1 MGASLCAASKIE
13 QHSKHH
19 GALNPSNSANSSSAT
34 KGGRRFEKDSSMS
47 DVEYFT
53 SLAKGTTLQVSSR
66 NKFVNDIPST
76 LLQVATDKTKT
87 SRPSDGTLP
96 FLQQALVS
104 VPNLGL
110 DSVRA
115 GQLASYMTLMN
126 IADGESFIKKGEEV
140 KGLYVVE
147 SGAITLP
154 NGNTIKA
161 GGVFGSDALLKK
173 MTADGPYVGRTAGAV
188 QEIGETK
195 QQQEQP
201 QQARLW
207 AIHRLIYQAVL
218 IQIAKDSSAKSKSA
232 IDQIPFFAPLP
243 ASSKQ
248 MVSNALQNGYRKYKA
263 GTRILAQGE
272 PANSILFIISGEV
285 VVYQKTRGDAEAK
298 EVNRHGP
305 GKFFGES
312 SIKNGKSMQESV
324 RNADVVAAES
334 GSVECYELNR
344 DVFLRSCGSLSELAL
359 RQGKA
364 RLLKGV
370 DLLSSL
376 SREEHTEIASM
387 LKMHTFKKGKT

>member
-13 QHSKHH
+13 QNSKNQ
-19 GALNPSNSANSSSAT
+19 GSLNPASSVNSLSTN
-34 KGGRRFEKDSSMS
+34 KGGRRMVEKDSSMS

-53 SLAKGTTLQVSSR
+53 SLAKGTSLQLSSR
-66 NKFVNDIPST
+66 DKFVNDIPST

-104 VPNLGL
+104 VPDLGL

-126 IADGESFIKKGEEV
+126 ITDGESFVKKGEEV

-147 SGAITLP
+147 SGSITLS
-154 NGNTIKA
+154 NGKTVKA
-161 GGVFGSDALLKK
+161 GGTFGSDALLKK
-173 MTADGPYVGRTAGAV
+173 VIADGPYVGHNSVDTQQKGADGE
-188 QEIGETK
+188 EIGETK

-201 QQARLW
+201 QQTRLW

-218 IQIAKDSSAKSKSA
+218 IQIAKDSCAKSKSA

-272 PANSILFIISGEV
+272 AANSILFIISGEV
-285 VVYQKTRGDAEAK
+285 VVYQKTRGDAKAK

-312 SIKNGKSMQESV
+312 AIKNGESMQ
-324 RNADVVAAES
+324 
-334 GSVECYELNR
+334 GSVSVLGWA
-344 DVFLRSCGSLSELAL
+344 F
-359 RQGKA
+359 
-364 RLLKGV
+364 
-370 DLLSSL
+370 
-376 SREEHTEIASM
+376 
-387 LKMHTFKKGKT
+387 